1 MSVTRIILNH
11 VNFEWTIVGLKRFL
25 DYWYEGRSIEEMAE
39 LFNRPSEEV
48 LLLMIDFSKRGKIK
62 ERPNGVGVNEPI
74 YIKKSA
80 MSYKKRDLRRL
91 FEQQPVYYAC
101 PHSDFIWDEKD
112 IILFRQMWQDHEPI
126 RHIANRLARNVDD
139 ILLLIIDQAELGK
152 IEPRKGG
159 IFGKGD
165 KLREEK
171 KRLVAA
177 I

>member
-1 MSVTRIILNH
+1 MSVTRIILDH

-48 LLLMIDFSKRGKIK
+48 LILLIDFSKRGKIK
-62 ERPNGVGVNEPI
+62 ERPNGIGANESM
-74 YIKKSA
+74 YIKKST

-91 FEQQPVYYAC
+91 FEEQPVYYAC
-101 PHSDFIWDEKD
+101 PKNDFIWCERD
-112 IILFRQMWQDHEPI
+112 IKAFWKMWQDHESV
-126 RHIANRLARNVDD
+126 RHIANRLARKVDD
-139 ILLLIIDQAELGK
+139 VMLLIIDQAELGK

-159 IFGKGD
+159 ALGKEY
-165 KLREEK
+165 KQHEK
-171 KRLVAA
+171 KKHSVA

>member
-1 MSVTRIILNH
+1 MSATRIILEH

-25 DYWYEGRSIEEMAE
+25 DYWYEGRSLSEMAE
-39 LFNRPSEEV
+39 LFRRPEEEV
-48 LLLMIDFSKRGKIK
+48 LILMIDFSKRGKIK
-62 ERPNGVGVNEPI
+62 ERPNGVGANEPM
-74 YIKKSA
+74 YIKKCT
-80 MSYKKRDLRRL
+80 MSYKKRDLRKL

-139 ILLLIIDQAELGK
+139 ILLLILDQAELGK

-159 IFGKGD
+159 VFGKED
-165 KLREEK
+165 KQHEK
-171 KRLVAA
+171 KKHPVA

>member
-1 MSVTRIILNH
+1 MSATRIILEH

-25 DYWYEGRSIEEMAE
+25 DYWYEGRSVVEMAE

-62 ERPNGVGVNEPI
+62 ERPNGVGANEAM
-74 YIKKSA
+74 YIKKCT
-80 MSYKKRDLRRL
+80 MSYKKRDLRKL

-101 PHSDFIWDEKD
+101 PYSDFIWDEKD

-139 ILLLIIDQAELGK
+139 ILLLILDQAESGK

-159 IFGKGD
+159 VFGKED
-165 KLREEK
+165 KQHEEK
-171 KRLVAA
+171 EHLVAL
-177 I
+177 

>member
-1 MSVTRIILNH
+1 MSVTRIILEDF
-11 VNFEWTIVGLKRFL
+11 NFEWTIVALKRFL
-25 DYWYEGRSIEEMAE
+25 DYWYEGRSVDEMAE

-62 ERPNGVGVNEPI
+62 ERPNGVGANDPM
-74 YIKKSA
+74 YIKKSV
-80 MSYKKRDLRRL
+80 MSSKKRELRKL
-91 FEQQPVYYAC
+91 FEDQPVYYAC
-101 PHSDFIWDEKD
+101 PNSDFIWDEKD

-126 RHIANRLARNVDD
+126 RHIANRLARKIDD

-159 IFGKGD
+159 ALGKEY
-165 KLREEK
+165 KQHEK
-171 KRLVAA
+171 KKHLVA